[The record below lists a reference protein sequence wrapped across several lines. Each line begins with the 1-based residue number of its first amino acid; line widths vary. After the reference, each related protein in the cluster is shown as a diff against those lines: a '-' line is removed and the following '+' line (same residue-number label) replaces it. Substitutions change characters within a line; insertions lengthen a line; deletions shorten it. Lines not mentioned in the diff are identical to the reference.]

1 MSGRA
6 DGRKEPRNTPSPS
19 FALARIKPLTLT
31 PFFFLVFLRAF
42 CAIVFRVVE
51 CRLAALLLAKANS
64 VPLAGVKTLRD
75 VLDALASG
83 PEEYQE
89 RMTSLASYCASQSAS
104 SPTLTLPAVAEI
116 LGKPAAS
123 DILPSY
129 FSDRAEQV
137 KDVFEDSD
145 TFVVWDRARHV
156 FEESLRVM
164 SASAADLV
172 GEGFGKV
179 MCDSHAS
186 CRDLFGCSCPEL
198 DALVSAS
205 MESGALGS
213 RLTGA
218 GWGGCNVS
226 AVRDGDVEGFIAEVK
241 EKYYKAFLGMDDV
254 PDNAICVSNGSVGA
268 GKIAF

>member
-1 MSGRA
+1 M
-6 DGRKEPRNTPSPS
+6 
-19 FALARIKPLTLT
+19 
-31 PFFFLVFLRAF
+31 RAF